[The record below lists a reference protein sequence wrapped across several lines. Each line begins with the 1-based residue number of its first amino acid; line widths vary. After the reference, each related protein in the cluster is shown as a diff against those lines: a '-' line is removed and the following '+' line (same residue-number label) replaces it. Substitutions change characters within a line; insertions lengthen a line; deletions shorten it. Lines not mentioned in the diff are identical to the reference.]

1 MVTRPTNHCHPFNR
15 CALLHQSTISLMI
28 ADVISLCCLSACC
41 VVIRPRNGSSRYRS
55 GWAVCVQTYGWLQ
68 LPRGTTLSTR
78 LLPLTPEHVAIMFRP
93 LSANHEW
100 RRKLALV
107 RTGRGRQW
115 GHSFPLLARRSVGA
129 APEMRWL
136 RATASRS
143 RRSVR
148 DPILIYTMKKFLID
162 FLKCFK
168 SRKLLFHSP
177 VFFSTVLAVIG
188 MTSSLVL
195 ISLRRHRSTMT
206 SRLTLCH
213 TSPKKTCQFCI

>member
-1 MVTRPTNHCHPFNR
+1 
-15 CALLHQSTISLMI
+15 
-28 ADVISLCCLSACC
+28 
-41 VVIRPRNGSSRYRS
+41 
-55 GWAVCVQTYGWLQ
+55 
-68 LPRGTTLSTR
+68 
-78 LLPLTPEHVAIMFRP
+78 MFRP

-129 APEMRWL
+129 APEVRWL
-136 RATASRS
+136 RTTASRS

-148 DPILIYTMKKFLID
+148 NPILICTTKNINLID

-168 SRKLLFHSP
+168 SRKLLFYSP

-206 SRLTLCH
+206 SRLTLCR
-213 TSPKKTCQFCI
+213 TSPKKTCQFCLLSVSIAFFLSNSSTKLYANIFSFFADRILKRRRDPTTLQRDRCSKWMTLMMTHRHLRHSRPTPSTST